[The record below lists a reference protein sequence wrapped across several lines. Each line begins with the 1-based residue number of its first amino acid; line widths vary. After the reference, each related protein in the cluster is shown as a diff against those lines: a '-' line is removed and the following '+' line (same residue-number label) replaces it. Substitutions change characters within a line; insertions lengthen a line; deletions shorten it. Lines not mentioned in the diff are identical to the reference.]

1 MLKYLLLFLCFCS
14 VAATAQPLRDV
25 VDIQGVRGN
34 QLIGYSLVVGLD
46 GTGDKNQ
53 VKFTSQSI
61 TNMLRQFGVQLP
73 AKIDPKVKN
82 VAPVAISATLPPGYS
97 MGQSIDVTVS
107 SIGDAKSL
115 RGGTLLLTSAFCPRW
130 RNR

>member
-1 MLKYLLLFLCFCS
+1 MRKLALFFLLICS
-14 VAATAQPLRDV
+14 MNAAAQRLGDV

-34 QLIGYSLVVGLD
+34 QLVGYSLVVGLD

-53 VKFTSQSI
+53 AGFTSQSV

-82 VAPVAISATLPPGYS
+82 VALWRLA
-97 MGQSIDVTVS
+97 
-107 SIGDAKSL
+107 
-115 RGGTLLLTSAFCPRW
+115 PRC
-130 RNR
+130 RRAMRVGKVLM

>member
-1 MLKYLLLFLCFCS
+1 LLCRTRRAQRRECGRLADPLLQPPAVPNLMEAMMRKLALFFLLICS
-14 VAATAQPLRDV
+14 MNAAAQRLGDV

-34 QLIGYSLVVGLD
+34 QLVGYSLVVGLD

-53 VKFTSQSI
+53 VKFTSQSV

-82 VAPVAISATLPPGYS
+82 VAAVAISATLPP
-97 MGQSIDVTVS
+97 
-107 SIGDAKSL
+107 
-115 RGGTLLLTSAFCPRW
+115 
-130 RNR
+130 